1 MSRTICENTLLFSL
15 MTGTSVDGLV
25 NLLKSVSVRAPGVPL
40 SGLSDVSS
48 RLIFKNVSTA
58 SQKARDRPTLSD

>member
-1 MSRTICENTLLFSL
+1 